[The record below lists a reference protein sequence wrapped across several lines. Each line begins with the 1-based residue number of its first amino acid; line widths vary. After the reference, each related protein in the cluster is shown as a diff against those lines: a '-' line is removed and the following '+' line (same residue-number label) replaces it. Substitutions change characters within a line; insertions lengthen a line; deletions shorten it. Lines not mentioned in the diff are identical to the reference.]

1 MKLECIES
9 PRPQGNPFRSHR
21 LVGCVACAVL
31 ALLPMGQA
39 LAAGATPVAVP
50 FTTNA
55 DGMVVLPAMLGS
67 DRPIHVILDT
77 GAGVDVL
84 AASLVAKVQ
93 GKPAGQFTGF
103 RMFGDRLSL
112 PLFVIPELTVG
123 PVRKSQVVMSS
134 WDVLDQTHDDG
145 IIAARDLRSQPFTID
160 FPGKIVVFETDSSL
174 AERRKLGKVASL
186 ALDDQRDVAL
196 DLFARFL
203 IGDQPALC
211 SVDTGS
217 PGTTV
222 STRFMAPLGVDPASP
237 DVKKQERR
245 AVESG
250 ATITRYWTNVPQLA
264 LAEAPQVASLHP
276 RVSFAD
282 IIYDCVVGLDFLHD
296 RVLTL
301 DIARKQMIVR

>member
-1 MKLECIES
+1 MKSECIAF
-9 PRPQGNPFRSHR
+9 PRRRANAPRS
-21 LVGCVACAVL
+21 ACAVV
-31 ALLPMGQA
+31 ALLAPV
-39 LAAGATPVAVP
+39 LAAAATAVSVP

-67 DRPIHVILDT
+67 DRPIHVVLDT

-84 AASLVAKVQ
+84 APSLIEAAH

-123 PVRKSQVVMSS
+123 PLRKTEVMISS
-134 WDVLDQTHDDG
+134 WDVLDQVHDDG
-145 IIAARDLRSQPFTID
+145 IIAVRDLRSQPFTID
-160 FPGKIVVFETDSSL
+160 FPAKVVVFETEHSL
-174 AERRKLGKVASL
+174 AERRKQGRVASL

-211 SVDTGS
+211 SIDTGS
-217 PGTTV
+217 PGTTI

-250 ATITRYWTNVPQLA
+250 ATITRYWTNVPQVS
-264 LAEAPQVASLHP
+264 LAEAPHVAALLHP

-301 DIARKQMIVR
+301 DIAHKQMVVR

>member
-1 MKLECIES
+1 
-9 PRPQGNPFRSHR
+9 
-21 LVGCVACAVL
+21 V
-31 ALLPMGQA
+31 ALLVAPA
-39 LAAGATPVAVP
+39 LASAATAVSVP

-67 DRPIHVILDT
+67 DRPIHVVLDT

-84 AASLVAKVQ
+84 APSLIEAAH
-93 GKPAGQFTGF
+93 GKHAGQFTGF

-123 PVRKSQVVMSS
+123 PLRKTEVVISS
-134 WDVLDQTHDDG
+134 WDVLDQMHDDG
-145 IIAARDLRSQPFTID
+145 IIAVRDLRSQPFTID
-160 FPGKIVVFETDSSL
+160 FPGKVVVFETQRSL
-174 AERRKLGKVASL
+174 AERRKQGKVASL

-203 IGDQPALC
+203 IGDQQALC
-211 SVDTGS
+211 SIDTGS
-217 PGTTV
+217 PGTTI
-222 STRFMAPLGVDPASP
+222 STRFMAPLGVAPASP

-250 ATITRYWTNVPQLA
+250 ATITRYWTSVPQVS
-264 LAEAPQVASLHP
+264 LAEAPQVALLHP

-296 RVLTL
+296 RVITL